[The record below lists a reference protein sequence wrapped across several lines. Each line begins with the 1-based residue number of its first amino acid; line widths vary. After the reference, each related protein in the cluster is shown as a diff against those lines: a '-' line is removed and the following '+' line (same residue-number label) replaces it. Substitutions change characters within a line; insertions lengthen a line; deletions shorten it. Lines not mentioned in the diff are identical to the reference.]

1 MKIKGLDNK
10 RPFKKYRDIKDFFKK
25 NLPHIKASE
34 SLMRKLREF
43 RLDWSTKSD
52 DYIDFLGSK
61 LLGVHMIRFSDLDND
76 KLMVETL
83 NIPNWRELQDEI
95 YEVPGI
101 EKNFK
106 IGSDIVY
113 QTLAYIAHLFLLDNH
128 LNKKI
133 KENGV
138 REACLIMQYRMFSS
152 LYSWYFKYSTTETIA
167 TTVYNKLS
175 HKYLI
180 KQLPNWQ
187 KVFEYRVEN
196 CLDKKSPNYKKLKRF
211 NTQDAVRLVSD
222 IQTKLREQVKQ
233 IYKILIDVLEKKE
246 VMEVEDSTYVGG
258 ENDEEQIKDKTTGK
272 FNYIVNIKNIVFN
285 KNEIIDENLVKFIDR
300 IVPNINEHILK
311 QFIICVS
318 ETKDEKQQKEV
329 LKIVEDIL
337 LISLDYLQRININ
350 IEKREYIPKALM
362 AIKNYWSSSKVS
374 LQRMKEIKEYIN
386 KLAYAC
392 TGKKTSWL
400 LVSLTIGYI
409 TYIFGRS
416 LKK

>member
-1 MKIKGLDNK
+1 MKNK
-10 RPFKKYRDIKDFFKK
+10 YKDIKEFFAK
-25 NLPHIKASE
+25 NLPHLKASE

-76 KLMVETL
+76 KLMVDTL
-83 NIPNWRELQDEI
+83 HIRNWKDLQEEI
-95 YEVPGI
+95 YLVKDM

-106 IGSDIVY
+106 IGSDIIY
-113 QTLAYIAHLFLLDNH
+113 QTLAYIAHLFITDKK
-128 LNKKI
+128 LNNRI

-167 TTVYNKLS
+167 TTVYNRLS

-196 CLDKKSPNYKKLKRF
+196 CLDKKSPNYKKLIKF
-211 NTQDAVRLVSD
+211 TTVDAIRIVSD

-233 IYKILIDVLEKKE
+233 IYKILIDILEKKE
-246 VMEVEDSTYVGG
+246 VMEVENSTYTGG
-258 ENDEEQIKDKTTGK
+258 ENNEEQIRDNTTGK
-272 FNYIVNIKNIVFN
+272 FNYITNMKNIIFN
-285 KNEIIDENLVKFIDR
+285 RNEIIDENLIKFIDR
-300 IVPNINEHILK
+300 IVPNIDETLLK
-311 QFIICVS
+311 NFIICVS
-318 ETKDEKQQKEV
+318 ELKDEKEKKEIYT
-329 LKIVEDIL
+329 IVEDVI
-337 LISLDYLQRININ
+337 LISLEYLQRLNLN
-350 IEKREYIPKALM
+350 IEKREYIPKAITN
-362 AIKNYWSSSKVS
+362 IKNYWSSSKVTVS
-374 LQRMKEIKEYIN
+374 RMKDIKDYIKE
-386 KLAYAC
+386 LAYQC

-409 TYIFGRS
+409 TYIFARS